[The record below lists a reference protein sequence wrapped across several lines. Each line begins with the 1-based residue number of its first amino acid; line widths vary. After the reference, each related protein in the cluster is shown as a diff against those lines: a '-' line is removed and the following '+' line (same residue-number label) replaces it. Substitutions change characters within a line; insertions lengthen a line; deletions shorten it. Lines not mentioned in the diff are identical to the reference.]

1 MNLIEVKGLTK
12 KFKEFELSSV
22 DITLEEGYIMGFIGR
37 NGAGKTTTIKSML
50 NLMAPDSG
58 KIKING
64 YDIKE
69 NELEVKRTT
78 GFVSGGVDFF
88 PNERLKK
95 ITAVTK
101 LFYKDWDQEYFEY
114 LCKRFEIDVKKKVK
128 ELSAGMKVKYSLAV
142 AMASRPT
149 LLLLDEPTSGLDPA
163 ARDDLILM
171 FQEFI
176 EDGKH
181 SILFS
186 THITSDLE
194 KCADYITYI
203 KNGKIIDSTDKE
215 SFKEKFILVNGKT
228 DDLTEE
234 LKSKLI
240 GFHQHNFGFEGLLK
254 AEDKALAEKCETAKP
269 SLEDI
274 MIHLERREA

>member
-58 KIKING
+58 EIKING

>member
-58 KIKING
+58 EIKING

-203 KNGKIIDSTDKE
+203 KNGEIIDSTDKE

-254 AEDKALAEKCETAKP
+254 AEDKALAEKCEKAKP

>member
-58 KIKING
+58 EIKING

-254 AEDKALAEKCETAKP
+254 AEDKALAEKCEKAKP